1 MAHDPAQRATM
12 VPPLLQ
18 PLLDALSDT
27 SVAFAC
33 YGPDRR
39 YLMISQALAELNN
52 VPAPEH
58 IGRLPSEVLGSELG
72 GQIEAAAG
80 RVLSDGKPY
89 REPEQRL
96 PRGDW
101 ASAVRYLDSTW
112 TPVRG
117 SGGEVL
123 GVLAVVNDVTDR
135 HRIADLLGST
145 QWRIGKL
152 QTVARE
158 LAGALTISE
167 VRAAVAKLGQ
177 VTGSSHVDLR
187 LLDPVGRS
195 PWPSPMRPARNLDA
209 DEATLHRPSRP
220 SAQVRPARNLDA
232 DEATLHR
239 LGGPSAQVGPARH
252 PDPDP
257 NPDPDEATLRPLDRP
272 SAQMVPPQRSLGP
285 RTPAEEDRWEWRT
298 LAWPALLAA
307 AVRDGQPCYL
317 SDRASLRARYP
328 EAVEWPASTSPG
340 PGEQAWAVLPLSTA
354 VGPVGGLY
362 LVYDGP
368 RGFDEDDRAYLQ
380 ALAGQCTMAVAR
392 ARMHEREHRQVVS
405 LQEAILPK
413 RLPQL
418 EGVDAAFRYIP
429 GSLDTEVGGDWY
441 DLFGFP
447 DGRIGLVVGDV
458 IGKGITAAA
467 GMGRVRAALRALAFT
482 DPAPHAVLTGLDRLF
497 DATENAE
504 SLTTVVYAVLDPVTR
519 TLSISDAGHLPLL
532 VRQAD
537 GRTAYLE
544 TEDDEAA
551 TPLGLSE
558 TRYEHEVAL
567 RAGDVVIGFSDG
579 LVETRDASI
588 TDGLERLRVAAE
600 HGPDGDLDVLLD
612 HLVDEMLRDQE
623 QDDDVTLLAVRIGG

>member
-1 MAHDPAQRATM
+1 MQGARGDGGRRQVAHERPGGHAE
-12 VPPLLQ
+12 VPPPILKALLSS
-18 PLLDALSDT
+18 LCEA

-33 YGPDRR
+33 YDLERR
-39 YLMISQALAELNN
+39 YLMISQPLADLN
-52 VPAPEH
+52 
-58 IGRLPSEVLGSELG
+58 GLPPHAHVGLRPGEVLGAELG
-72 GQIEAAAG
+72 GQVEAAVA
-80 RVLSDGKPY
+80 RVLADGKPY

-96 PRGDW
+96 HPGEW
-101 ASAVRYLDSTW
+101 TGVRYLDSNW

-117 SGGEVL
+117 EDGAVL
-123 GVLAVVNDVTDR
+123 AVLAVVNDVTDR

-195 PWPSPMRPARNLDA
+195 PWPTRLGAVRRSDLRGIEPWRSEPRGSRSVGADPAQALG
-209 DEATLHRPSRP
+209 EATAHRPQP
-220 SAQVRPARNLDA
+220 
-232 DEATLHR
+232 
-239 LGGPSAQVGPARH
+239 GPLETESLLA
-252 PDPDP
+252 
-257 NPDPDEATLRPLDRP
+257 
-272 SAQMVPPQRSLGP
+272 SVPPQRSAGP
-285 RTPAEEDRWEWRT
+285 RTSAEEDRWEWRT

-307 AVRDGQPCYL
+307 AVHDGQPCYL
-317 SDRASLRARYP
+317 SDRAALQARYP
-328 EAVEWPASTSPG
+328 EAEQWPAGTAPG
-340 PGEQAWAVLPLSTA
+340 SAEQAWAVLPLSTA

-362 LVYDGP
+362 LVYDTP

-418 EGVDAAFRYIP
+418 DGVDAAFRYIP

-441 DLFGFP
+441 DLFGFQ
-447 DGRIGLVVGDV
+447 DKRIGFVVGDV

-504 SLTTVVYAVLDPVTR
+504 SLTTVVYAVLDPVR
-519 TLSISDAGHLPLL
+519 RALSISDAGHLPLL
-532 VRQAD
+532 VLQAD
-537 GRTAYLE
+537 GTAAYLE
-544 TEDDEAA
+544 SEDDEAA

-558 TRYEHEVAL
+558 ERFEHEVLL
-567 RAGDVVIGFSDG
+567 RPGDVVIGFSDG
-579 LVETRDASI
+579 LVETRDAAI
-588 TDGLERLRVAAE
+588 TVGLERLRVAAE
-600 HGPDGDLDVLLD
+600 RAPGADLDVLLD

-623 QDDDVTLLAVRIGG
+623 QDDDVTLLALRIGG

>member
-1 MAHDPAQRATM
+1 MAHEPARRAA
-12 VPPLLQ
+12 VAPPLLQ
-18 PLLDALSDT
+18 PLLDALADT

-33 YGPDRR
+33 YDRDRR
-39 YLMISQALAELNN
+39 YLTISQALADLNGF
-52 VPAPEH
+52 PPHAH
-58 IGRLPSEVLGSELG
+58 LGLRPSEVLGPELG
-72 GQIEAAAG
+72 GQIEAAAA
-80 RVLSDGKPY
+80 RVLADGKPY

-96 PRGDW
+96 RHGDW
-101 ASAVRYLDSTW
+101 PGVRYLDSSW
-112 TPVRG
+112 TAVRG
-117 SGGEVL
+117 PDGEVL
-123 GVLAVVNDVTDR
+123 AVLAVVHDVTDR

-195 PWPSPMRPARNLDA
+195 PWP
-209 DEATLHRPSRP
+209 T
-220 SAQVRPARNLDA
+220 
-232 DEATLHR
+232 R
-239 LGGPSAQVGPARH
+239 LGRVRGSDFGGARS
-252 PDPDP
+252 
-257 NPDPDEATLRPLDRP
+257 ERPLDMSMALAP
-272 SAQMVPPQRSLGP
+272 VPPQRSMPP
-285 RTPAEEDRWEWRT
+285 RTSAEEDRWEWRT
-298 LAWPALLAA
+298 LAWPALLSA

-317 SDRASLRARYP
+317 PDRAALLARYP
-328 EAVEWPASTSPG
+328 EADEWTPGTGPG
-340 PGEQAWAVLPLSTA
+340 PAEQAWAVLPLSTA

-362 LVYDGP
+362 LVYDTP

-418 EGVDAAFRYIP
+418 PGVDAAFRYIP

-441 DLFGFP
+441 DLFGFQ
-447 DGRIGLVVGDV
+447 DKRIGFVVGDV

-482 DPAPHAVLTGLDRLF
+482 DPAPRAVITGLDRLF

-504 SLTTVVYAVLDPVTR
+504 SLTTVVYAVLDPDR
-519 TLSISDAGHLPLL
+519 RALRISDAGHLPLL

-537 GRTAYLE
+537 GTTSYLE
-544 TEDDEAA
+544 TEEDEAA

-558 TRYEHEVAL
+558 ERFEHEVFL
-567 RAGDVVIGFSDG
+567 RPGDVVIGFSDG
-579 LVETRDASI
+579 LVETRDAAI
-588 TDGLERLRVAAE
+588 TVGLERLRVAAE
-600 HGPDGDLDVLLD
+600 HAPEGDLDSLLD
-612 HLVDEMLRDQE
+612 HLVDEMLTDQE
-623 QDDDVTLLAVRIGG
+623 QDDDVTLLAIRIGG

>member
-1 MAHDPAQRATM
+1 MAHEPARWAA
-12 VPPLLQ
+12 VAPPLLQ
-18 PLLDALSDT
+18 PLLDALSGT

-33 YGPDRR
+33 YDRDRR
-39 YLMISQALAELNN
+39 YLTISQALADLNGL
-52 VPAPEH
+52 PPHAH
-58 IGRLPSEVLGSELG
+58 LGLRPSEVLGAELG
-72 GQIEAAAG
+72 GQVEAAVA
-80 RVLSDGKPY
+80 RVLADGKPY

-96 PRGDW
+96 HRGDW
-101 ASAVRYLDSTW
+101 SAVRYLDSNW

-117 SGGEVL
+117 PDGEVL
-123 GVLAVVNDVTDR
+123 AVLAVVNDVTDR

-195 PWPSPMRPARNLDA
+195 PWPARRGTARSPEFDDA
-209 DEATLHRPSRP
+209 
-220 SAQVRPARNLDA
+220 V
-232 DEATLHR
+232 
-239 LGGPSAQVGPARH
+239 
-252 PDPDP
+252 
-257 NPDPDEATLRPLDRP
+257 LRPLDRP
-272 SAQMVPPQRSLGP
+272 SASRGPVRAADFDEAPPRLPGVSTTPLPLQLPPQRSSGP
-285 RTPAEEDRWEWRT
+285 RTAAEEDRWEWRT

-307 AVRDGQPCYL
+307 GVRDGQPCYL
-317 SDRASLRARYP
+317 PDRAALRARYP
-328 EAVEWPASTSPG
+328 EAGEWPSATAPG
-340 PGEQAWAVLPLSTA
+340 PAEQAWAVLPLSTA

-362 LVYDGP
+362 LVYDAP

-447 DGRIGLVVGDV
+447 DRRIGFVVGDV

-482 DPAPHAVLTGLDRLF
+482 DPAPRAVITGLDRLF

-504 SLTTVVYAVLDPVTR
+504 SLTTVVYAVLDPDR
-519 TLSISDAGHLPLL
+519 RALSISDAGHLPLL

-537 GRTAYLE
+537 GTAAYLE
-544 TEDDEAA
+544 TEEDEAA

-558 TRYEHEVAL
+558 TRFEHEVLL
-567 RAGDVVIGFSDG
+567 RSGDVVIGFSDG
-579 LVETRDASI
+579 LVETRDAAI
-588 TDGLERLRVAAE
+588 TVGLERLRVAAE
-600 HGPDGDLDVLLD
+600 HAPEGDLDTLLD

-623 QDDDVTLLAVRIGG
+623 QDDDVTLLALRIGG

>member
-1 MAHDPAQRATM
+1 MAHQPARRAT
-12 VPPLLQ
+12 VAPPLLR
-18 PLLDALSDT
+18 PLIEALAADT

-33 YGPDRR
+33 YGPDHR
-39 YLMISQALAELNN
+39 YLMVSHALAELNGL
-52 VPAPEH
+52 PAEEH
-58 IGRLPSEVLGSELG
+58 PGRLPTDVLGPELG
-72 GQIEAAAG
+72 GQVEAAVA
-80 RVLSDGKPY
+80 RVLGDGKPY
-89 REPEQRL
+89 REPELRL
-96 PRGDW
+96 RRGEW
-101 ASAVRYLDSTW
+101 PGAVRYLDSTW
-112 TPVRG
+112 TPVRAAD
-117 SGGEVL
+117 GEVL
-123 GVLAVVNDVTDR
+123 AVLTVVGDVTDR

-177 VTGSSHVDLR
+177 VTGSTHVDLR

-195 PWPSPMRPARNLDA
+195 PWPSP
-209 DEATLHRPSRP
+209 
-220 SAQVRPARNLDA
+220 V
-232 DEATLHR
+232 
-239 LGGPSAQVGPARH
+239 
-252 PDPDP
+252 
-257 NPDPDEATLRPLDRP
+257 
-272 SAQMVPPQRSLGP
+272 VPPQRGP
-285 RTPAEEDRWEWRT
+285 RGRRNPAEEDRWEWRT
-298 LAWPALLAA
+298 LSWPALLAA

-317 SDRASLRARYP
+317 RDREALLERYP
-328 EAVEWPASTSPG
+328 EAADWTSATAPA
-340 PGEQAWAVLPLSTA
+340 PGERAWAVLPLSTA

-362 LVYDGP
+362 LVYDAP
-368 RGFDEDDRAYLQ
+368 RGFDDDDRAYLQ

-418 EGVDAAFRYIP
+418 DGVDAAFRYIP

-482 DPAPHAVLTGLDRLF
+482 DPAPAAVLTGLDRLF

-504 SLTTVVYAVLDPVTR
+504 SLTTVVYAVLDPAR
-519 TLSISDAGHLPLL
+519 RALRISDAGHLPLL
-532 VRQAD
+532 VRRAD
-537 GRTAYLE
+537 GTAEYLE
-544 TEDDEAA
+544 TEEDEAA

-558 TRYEHEVAL
+558 ERCEHEVLL
-567 RAGDVVIGFSDG
+567 RNGDVVIGFSDG
-579 LVETRDASI
+579 LVETRDAAI
-588 TDGLERLRVAAE
+588 TVGLERLRSAVRDAPPA
-600 HGPDGDLDVLLD
+600 GDLDTLLD
-612 HLVDEMLRDQE
+612 HLVDAMLRDQE

>member
-1 MAHDPAQRATM
+1 VAHEPARRAA
-12 VPPLLQ
+12 VAPPLLQ
-18 PLLDALSDT
+18 PLLDALSGT
-27 SVAFAC
+27 AVAFAC
-33 YGPDRR
+33 YDRERR
-39 YLMISQALAELNN
+39 YLTISQALADLNGL
-52 VPAPEH
+52 PPHAH
-58 IGRLPSEVLGSELG
+58 LGLRPSEVLGAELG
-72 GQIEAAAG
+72 GQIEAAAA
-80 RVLSDGKPY
+80 RVLADGKPY

-96 PRGDW
+96 HRGDW
-101 ASAVRYLDSTW
+101 SAVRYLDSSW

-117 SGGEVL
+117 PDGEVL
-123 GVLAVVNDVTDR
+123 AVLAVVNDVTDR

-195 PWPSPMRPARNLDA
+195 PWPARRGPARGSPEFDDAVPRPLD
-209 DEATLHRPSRP
+209 RP
-220 SAQVRPARNLDA
+220 SASRGSVRGL
-232 DEATLHR
+232 
-239 LGGPSAQVGPARH
+239 
-252 PDPDP
+252 
-257 NPDPDEATLRPLDRP
+257 DPDEAVLRPLDRP
-272 SAQMVPPQRSLGP
+272 SPPRGSDPAEAAPRLPGTPSTPPTPLHLQLPPQRSSGP
-285 RTPAEEDRWEWRT
+285 RTAAEEDRWEWRT

-307 AVRDGQPCYL
+307 GVRDGQPCYL
-317 SDRASLRARYP
+317 PDRAALRARYP
-328 EAVEWPASTSPG
+328 EAGEWPAATAPG
-340 PGEQAWAVLPLSTA
+340 PAEQAWAVLPLSTA

-362 LVYDGP
+362 LVYDAP

-447 DGRIGLVVGDV
+447 DRRIGFVVGDV

-504 SLTTVVYAVLDPVTR
+504 SLTTVVYAVLDPDR
-519 TLSISDAGHLPLL
+519 RALSISDAGHLPLL

-537 GRTAYLE
+537 GTAAYLE
-544 TEDDEAA
+544 TEEDEAA

-558 TRYEHEVAL
+558 TRFEHEVLL
-567 RAGDVVIGFSDG
+567 RGGDVVIGFSDG
-579 LVETRDASI
+579 LVETRDAAI
-588 TDGLERLRVAAE
+588 TVGLERLRVAAE
-600 HGPDGDLDVLLD
+600 HAPEGDLDSLLD

-623 QDDDVTLLAVRIGG
+623 QDDDVTLLALRIGG

>member
-1 MAHDPAQRATM
+1 MAHEPVRRAA
-12 VPPLLQ
+12 VAPPLLQ
-18 PLLDALSDT
+18 PLLEALTDT

-33 YGPDRR
+33 YDLDRR
-39 YLMISQALAELNN
+39 YLTISQALADLNGF
-52 VPAPEH
+52 PPHAH
-58 IGRLPSEVLGSELG
+58 IGLRPSEVLGSELG
-72 GQIEAAAG
+72 GQIEAAAA
-80 RVLSDGKPY
+80 RVLADGKAY
-89 REPEQRL
+89 REPEQRVQH
-96 PRGDW
+96 GDW
-101 ASAVRYLDSTW
+101 NGVRYLDSSW
-112 TPVRG
+112 TAVRG
-117 SGGEVL
+117 PDGEML
-123 GVLAVVNDVTDR
+123 AVLAVVTDVTDR

-195 PWPSPMRPARNLDA
+195 PWPTRLGRVWGSDFGGARALRPPD
-209 DEATLHRPSRP
+209 SP
-220 SAQVRPARNLDA
+220 SA
-232 DEATLHR
+232 H
-239 LGGPSAQVGPARH
+239 
-252 PDPDP
+252 
-257 NPDPDEATLRPLDRP
+257 
-272 SAQMVPPQRSLGP
+272 VPVQRSQRP
-285 RTPAEEDRWEWRT
+285 RVSAEEDRWEWRT

-317 SDRASLRARYP
+317 PDRAALRARYP
-328 EAVEWPASTSPG
+328 EAAQWPAGTAPG
-340 PGEQAWAVLPLSTA
+340 EAEQAWAVLPLSTA

-362 LVYDGP
+362 LVYDAP

-418 EGVDAAFRYIP
+418 PGVDAAFRYIP

-441 DLFGFP
+441 DLFGFQ
-447 DGRIGLVVGDV
+447 DGRIGFVVGDV

-482 DPAPHAVLTGLDRLF
+482 DPAPQAVITGLDRLF

-504 SLTTVVYAVLDPVTR
+504 SLTTVVYAVLDPDR
-519 TLSISDAGHLPLL
+519 RALRISDAGHLPLL

-537 GRTAYLE
+537 GTSTYLDAE
-544 TEDDEAA
+544 EDEAA

-558 TRYEHEVAL
+558 TRFEHEVLL
-567 RAGDVVIGFSDG
+567 RPGDVVIGFSDG
-579 LVETRDASI
+579 LVETRDAAI
-588 TDGLERLRVAAE
+588 TVGLERLRVAAE
-600 HGPDGDLDVLLD
+600 RAPQGELDALLD

-623 QDDDVTLLAVRIGG
+623 QDDDVTLLAIRIGG

>member
-1 MAHDPAQRATM
+1 VVFDPARRAA
-12 VPPLLQ
+12 VAPSLLQ
-18 PLLDALSDT
+18 PLLDALSA
-27 SVAFAC
+27 SALAFAC
-33 YGPDRR
+33 YGADRR
-39 YLMISQALAELNN
+39 YLTVSQALADLNGL
-52 VPAPEH
+52 PPEEH
-58 IGRLPSEVLGSELG
+58 IGRLPSDVLGPELG
-72 GQIEAAAG
+72 NQVEAAAA
-80 RVLSDGKPY
+80 RVLADGKPY

-96 PRGDW
+96 SRGDW
-101 ASAVRYLDSTW
+101 SGVRYLDSSW
-112 TPVRG
+112 TPVAG
-117 SGGEVL
+117 PDGEVL
-123 GVLAVVNDVTDR
+123 AVLAVVNDVTDR

-195 PWPSPMRPARNLDA
+195 PWPSPL
-209 DEATLHRPSRP
+209 
-220 SAQVRPARNLDA
+220 
-232 DEATLHR
+232 
-239 LGGPSAQVGPARH
+239 
-252 PDPDP
+252 
-257 NPDPDEATLRPLDRP
+257 
-272 SAQMVPPQRSLGP
+272 VPPQRASGP
-285 RTPAEEDRWEWRT
+285 RTAVEEDRWEWRT

-317 SDRASLRARYP
+317 TDRAALRARFP
-328 EAVEWPASTSPG
+328 EAGEWAAAGAPG
-340 PGEQAWAVLPLSTA
+340 PAEQAWAVLPLSTA

-362 LVYDGP
+362 LAYDAP

-418 EGVDAAFRYIP
+418 AGVDAAFRYIP

-441 DLFGFP
+441 DLFEFT
-447 DGRIGLVVGDV
+447 DGRIGMVVGDV

-482 DPAPHAVLTGLDRLF
+482 DPAPHVVLTGLDRLF

-504 SLTTVVYAVLDPVTR
+504 SLTTVVYAVLDR
-519 TLSISDAGHLPLL
+519 RRRALSMSDAGHLPLL

-537 GRTAYLE
+537 GSANYLE
-544 TEDDEAA
+544 TEEDEAA

-558 TRYEHEVAL
+558 ERREHEVLL
-567 RAGDVVIGFSDG
+567 RPGDVVIGFSDG
-579 LVETRDASI
+579 LVETRDAAI
-588 TDGLERLRVAAE
+588 TEGLERLRQAAE
-600 HGPDGDLDVLLD
+600 CAPEGDLDTLLD

>member
-1 MAHDPAQRATM
+1 VAHDPARWAA
-12 VPPLLQ
+12 VAPPLLQ
-18 PLLDALSDT
+18 PLLDALSD
-27 SVAFAC
+27 SSLAFAC
-33 YGPDRR
+33 YGADRR
-39 YLMISQALAELNN
+39 YLTISQTLADLNGL
-52 VPAPEH
+52 PPEAH
-58 IGRLPSEVLGSELG
+58 LGLLPTDVLGPELG
-72 GQIEAAAG
+72 GAIEAAAA
-80 RVLSDGKPY
+80 RVLADGKPY

-96 PRGDW
+96 SRGEW
-101 ASAVRYLDSTW
+101 SAVRYLDSSW

-117 SGGEVL
+117 AAGEVL
-123 GVLAVVNDVTDR
+123 AVLAVVNDVTDR

-177 VTGSSHVDLR
+177 VTGACRVDLR

-195 PWPSPMRPARNLDA
+195 PWPSPMRPARSP
-209 DEATLHRPSRP
+209 E
-220 SAQVRPARNLDA
+220 
-232 DEATLHR
+232 
-239 LGGPSAQVGPARH
+239 
-252 PDPDP
+252 
-257 NPDPDEATLRPLDRP
+257 PDEATPHRPGRP
-272 SAQMVPPQRSLGP
+272 SAPAVPAQRASVP
-285 RTPAEEDRWEWRT
+285 RAVEEDRWEWRT

-307 AVRDGQPCYL
+307 AVRDGRPCYL
-317 SDRASLRARYP
+317 PDRAALRGRFP
-328 EAVEWPASTSPG
+328 EAGEWAASGAPG
-340 PGEQAWAVLPLSTA
+340 ATEQAWAVLPLSTA
-354 VGPVGGLY
+354 AGPVGGLY
-362 LVYDGP
+362 LAYEAP
-368 RGFDEDDRAYLQ
+368 RGFDDDDRAYLQ

-418 EGVDAAFRYIP
+418 DGIDAAFRYIP

-441 DLFGFP
+441 DLFAFN
-447 DGRIGLVVGDV
+447 DGRIGMVVGDV

-482 DPAPHAVLTGLDRLF
+482 DPAPSAVLTGLDRLF

-504 SLTTVVYAVLDPVTR
+504 SLTTVVYAVLDPGSGALR
-519 TLSISDAGHLPLL
+519 MSDAGHLPLL

-537 GRTAYLE
+537 GRARYLDADE
-544 TEDDEAA
+544 DEAA

-558 TRYEHEVAL
+558 ERCEHEVL
-567 RAGDVVIGFSDG
+567 LSPGDVVIGFSDG
-579 LVETRDASI
+579 LVETRDAAI
-588 TDGLERLRVAAE
+588 TVGLERLRAAVE
-600 HGPDGDLDVLLD
+600 RVPLADLDTLLD

>member
-1 MAHDPAQRATM
+1 VAHEPARRAA
-12 VPPLLQ
+12 VAPPLLQ
-18 PLLDALSDT
+18 PLLDALSGT

-33 YGPDRR
+33 YDRDRR
-39 YLMISQALAELNN
+39 YLTISQALADLNGL
-52 VPAPEH
+52 PPHAH
-58 IGRLPSEVLGSELG
+58 LGLRPSEVLGAELG
-72 GQIEAAAG
+72 GQIEAAAA
-80 RVLSDGKPY
+80 RVLADGKPY

-96 PRGDW
+96 HRGDW
-101 ASAVRYLDSTW
+101 SAVRYLDSSW

-117 SGGEVL
+117 PDGEVL
-123 GVLAVVNDVTDR
+123 AVLAVINDVTDR

-195 PWPSPMRPARNLDA
+195 PWPARRGPARGSEFEDA
-209 DEATLHRPSRP
+209 GLRPS
-220 SAQVRPARNLDA
+220 D
-232 DEATLHR
+232 
-239 LGGPSAQVGPARH
+239 GPSASRGSVKRS
-252 PDPDP
+252 DL
-257 NPDPDEATLRPLDRP
+257 DEAASHLPDSNPSP
-272 SAQMVPPQRSLGP
+272 SASVPPQLSLHLPPQRSSGP
-285 RTPAEEDRWEWRT
+285 RTAAEEDRWEWRT

-307 AVRDGQPCYL
+307 GVRDGQPCYL
-317 SDRASLRARYP
+317 PDRAALRTRYP
-328 EAVEWPASTSPG
+328 EAGEWPAATAPG
-340 PGEQAWAVLPLSTA
+340 PAEQAWAVLPLSTA

-362 LVYDGP
+362 LVYDAP

-447 DGRIGLVVGDV
+447 DRRIGFVVGDV

-482 DPAPHAVLTGLDRLF
+482 DPSPRAVITGLDRLF

-504 SLTTVVYAVLDPVTR
+504 SLTTVVYAVLDPDR
-519 TLSISDAGHLPLL
+519 RALSISDAGHLPLL

-537 GRTAYLE
+537 GTAAYLE
-544 TEDDEAA
+544 TEEDEAA

-558 TRYEHEVAL
+558 TRFEHEVLL
-567 RAGDVVIGFSDG
+567 RSGDVVIGFSDG
-579 LVETRDASI
+579 LVETRDAAI
-588 TDGLERLRVAAE
+588 TVGLERLRVAAE
-600 HGPDGDLDVLLD
+600 HAPEGDLDMLLD

-623 QDDDVTLLAVRIGG
+623 QDDDVTLLALRIGG

>member
-1 MAHDPAQRATM
+1 
-12 VPPLLQ
+12 
-18 PLLDALSDT
+18 
-27 SVAFAC
+27 
-33 YGPDRR
+33 
-39 YLMISQALAELNN
+39 
-52 VPAPEH
+52 
-58 IGRLPSEVLGSELG
+58 
-72 GQIEAAAG
+72 
-80 RVLSDGKPY
+80 
-89 REPEQRL
+89 
-96 PRGDW
+96 
-101 ASAVRYLDSTW
+101 VRYLDSCW
-112 TPVRG
+112 TPVTG
-117 SGGEVL
+117 PDGEAL
-123 GVLAVVNDVTDR
+123 AVLAVVNDVTDR

-195 PWPSPMRPARNLDA
+195 PWPSP
-209 DEATLHRPSRP
+209 
-220 SAQVRPARNLDA
+220 VRPARDLDSG
-232 DEATLHR
+232 EASPHHPGR
-239 LGGPSAQVGPARH
+239 PSAPVRPARRLE
-252 PDPDP
+252 
-257 NPDPDEATLRPLDRP
+257 PDEAAPPRPGRP
-272 SAQMVPPQRSLGP
+272 SAPVVPPQRSSP
-285 RTPAEEDRWEWRT
+285 RTAVEEDRWEWRT

-317 SDRASLRARYP
+317 TDRAALRARYP
-328 EAVEWPASTSPG
+328 EAGEWVAATAPG
-340 PGEQAWAVLPLSTA
+340 PAEQAWAVLPLSTA

-362 LVYDGP
+362 LAYDAP

-418 EGVDAAFRYIP
+418 DGVDAAFRYIP

-441 DLFGFP
+441 DLFEFT
-447 DGRIGLVVGDV
+447 DGRIGMVVGDV

-482 DPAPHAVLTGLDRLF
+482 DPAPHVVLTGLDRLF

-504 SLTTVVYAVLDPVTR
+504 SLTTVVYAVLDR
-519 TLSISDAGHLPLL
+519 RRRALSISDAGHLPLL

-537 GRTAYLE
+537 GGASYLE
-544 TEDDEAA
+544 TEEDEAA

-558 TRYEHEVAL
+558 ERFDHEVLL
-567 RAGDVVIGFSDG
+567 RPGDVVIGFSDG
-579 LVETRDASI
+579 LVETRDAAI
-588 TDGLERLRVAAE
+588 TDGLERLRLAAE
-600 HGPDGDLDVLLD
+600 SAPRDDLETLLD

>member
-1 MAHDPAQRATM
+1 MNGGGRRQVAHDPARRAA
-12 VPPLLQ
+12 VAPPLLQ
-18 PLLDALSDT
+18 PLLEALSD
-27 SVAFAC
+27 SSLAFAC
-33 YGPDRR
+33 YGTDCR
-39 YLMISQALAELNN
+39 YLTISQMLADLNGL
-52 VPAPEH
+52 PPEAH
-58 IGRLPSEVLGSELG
+58 LGRLPGEVLGPELG

-80 RVLSDGKPY
+80 RVLADGKPF

-96 PRGDW
+96 SRGDW
-101 ASAVRYLDSTW
+101 SGVRYLDSCW

-117 SGGEVL
+117 EDGTVL
-123 GVLAVVNDVTDR
+123 AALAVVNDVTDR

-195 PWPSPMRPARNLDA
+195 PWPSPLRPARELDS
-209 DEATLHRPSRP
+209 DEASLRRLGRP
-220 SAQVRPARNLDA
+220 SAPV
-232 DEATLHR
+232 
-239 LGGPSAQVGPARH
+239 
-252 PDPDP
+252 
-257 NPDPDEATLRPLDRP
+257 
-272 SAQMVPPQRSLGP
+272 VPPQRSSGP
-285 RTPAEEDRWEWRT
+285 RNAVEEDRWEWRT

-317 SDRASLRARYP
+317 PDREAMRERFP
-328 EAVEWPASTSPG
+328 EAAEWAETGAPG
-340 PGEQAWAVLPLSTA
+340 PAEQAWAVLPLSTA

-362 LVYDGP
+362 LAYVVT
-368 RGFDEDDRAYLQ
+368 RGFDVDDRAYLQ

-418 EGVDAAFRYIP
+418 DGVDAAFRYIP

-441 DLFGFP
+441 DLFEFT
-447 DGRIGLVVGDV
+447 DGRIGMVVGDV

-482 DPAPHAVLTGLDRLF
+482 DPAPHVVLTGLDRLF

-504 SLTTVVYAVLDPVTR
+504 SLTTVVYAVLDR
-519 TLSISDAGHLPLL
+519 HRGALSISDAGHLPLL

-537 GRTAYLE
+537 GSADFLE
-544 TEDDEAA
+544 TEEDEAA

-558 TRYEHEVAL
+558 ERFEHEVLL
-567 RAGDVVIGFSDG
+567 RPGDVVIGFSDG
-579 LVETRDASI
+579 LVETRDAAI
-588 TDGLERLRVAAE
+588 TVGLERLRQAAE
-600 HGPDGDLDVLLD
+600 SAPEGDLDALLD

>member
-1 MAHDPAQRATM
+1 VAHDPAQRAA
-12 VPPLLQ
+12 VASPLLR
-18 PLLDALSDT
+18 PLLDALAADA

-33 YGPDRR
+33 YAPDRR
-39 YLMISQALAELNN
+39 YVMVSQALAALNG
-52 VPAPEH
+52 VPVDEH
-58 IGRLPSEVLGSELG
+58 PGRLPGELLGPELG
-72 GQIEAAAG
+72 HQVEAAVA
-80 RVLSDGKPY
+80 RVLADGKPC

-96 PRGDW
+96 RGEW
-101 ASAVRYLDSTW
+101 PGAVRYLDSTW

-117 SGGEVL
+117 AQGEIIA
-123 GVLAVVNDVTDR
+123 VLAVVHDVTDR
-135 HRIADLLGST
+135 HRIAELLGST

-177 VTGSSHVDLR
+177 VTGSTHVDLR

-195 PWPSPMRPARNLDA
+195 PWP
-209 DEATLHRPSRP
+209 T
-220 SAQVRPARNLDA
+220 
-232 DEATLHR
+232 
-239 LGGPSAQVGPARH
+239 
-252 PDPDP
+252 
-257 NPDPDEATLRPLDRP
+257 PL
-272 SAQMVPPQRSLGP
+272 VPTQRAAVP

-298 LAWPALLAA
+298 LSWPALLAA
-307 AVRDGQPCYL
+307 AVREGQPCYL
-317 SDRASLRARYP
+317 PDRAALGARYP
-328 EAVEWPASTSPG
+328 EAADWPAATSPA

-362 LVYDGP
+362 LVYDAP

-418 EGVDAAFRYIP
+418 DGVDAAFRYIP

-447 DGRIGLVVGDV
+447 GGRIGLVVGDV

-482 DPAPHAVLTGLDRLF
+482 DPSPRAVITGLDRLF

-504 SLTTVVYAVLDPVTR
+504 SLTTVVYAVLDPERR
-519 TLSISDAGHLPLL
+519 TLCISDAGHLPLL
-532 VRQAD
+532 VLQAD
-537 GRTAYLE
+537 GRAGYLE
-544 TEDDEAA
+544 TEEQEAA

-558 TRYEHEVAL
+558 ERGEYEVSLE
-567 RAGDVVIGFSDG
+567 AGDVVIGFSDG
-579 LVETRDASI
+579 LVETRDAAI
-588 TDGLERLRVAAE
+588 TVGLERLRRAAE
-600 HGPDGDLDVLLD
+600 NAPAGDLDALLD

-623 QDDDVTLLAVRIGG
+623 QDDDVTLLAVRVGG

>member
-1 MAHDPAQRATM
+1 MAHDPARRAA
-12 VPPLLQ
+12 VAPPLLQ
-18 PLLDALSDT
+18 PLLDALSD
-27 SVAFAC
+27 SSLAFAC

-39 YLMISQALAELNN
+39 YLTISQTLADLNGL
-52 VPAPEH
+52 PPEAH
-58 IGRLPSEVLGSELG
+58 LGLLPTDVLGPELG
-72 GQIEAAAG
+72 GAIEAAAA
-80 RVLSDGKPY
+80 RVLADGKPY

-96 PRGDW
+96 SRGEW
-101 ASAVRYLDSTW
+101 SGVRYLDSSW

-117 SGGEVL
+117 EGGEVL
-123 GVLAVVNDVTDR
+123 AVLAVVNDVTDR

-177 VTGSSHVDLR
+177 VTGASRVDLR

-195 PWPSPMRPARNLDA
+195 PWPSP
-209 DEATLHRPSRP
+209 T
-220 SAQVRPARNLDA
+220 
-232 DEATLHR
+232 
-239 LGGPSAQVGPARH
+239 
-252 PDPDP
+252 
-257 NPDPDEATLRPLDRP
+257 
-272 SAQMVPPQRSLGP
+272 VPPQRAAVP
-285 RTPAEEDRWEWRT
+285 RTAVEEDRWEWRT
-298 LAWPALLAA
+298 LSWPALLAA
-307 AVRDGQPCYL
+307 AVRDGRPCYL
-317 SDRASLRARYP
+317 PDRATLRGRFP
-328 EAVEWPASTSPG
+328 EAGEWAASGAPG
-340 PGEQAWAVLPLSTA
+340 AAEQAWAVLPLATA

-362 LVYDGP
+362 LAYDAP
-368 RGFDEDDRAYLQ
+368 RGFDDDDRAYLQ

-418 EGVDAAFRYIP
+418 VGIDAAFRYIP

-441 DLFGFP
+441 DLFAFN
-447 DGRIGLVVGDV
+447 DGRIGMVVGDV

-482 DPAPHAVLTGLDRLF
+482 DPAPSAVLTGLDRLF

-504 SLTTVVYAVLDPVTR
+504 SLTTVVYAVLDPGSGALR
-519 TLSISDAGHLPLL
+519 MADAGHLPLL

-537 GRTAYLE
+537 GRARYLDADE
-544 TEDDEAA
+544 DEAA

-558 TRYEHEVAL
+558 ERFEHEVL
-567 RAGDVVIGFSDG
+567 LSPGDVVIGFSDG
-579 LVETRDASI
+579 LVETRDAAI
-588 TDGLERLRVAAE
+588 TVGLERLRIAAE
-600 HGPDGDLDVLLD
+600 RAPLADLDTLLD
-612 HLVDEMLRDQE
+612 HLVDEMLTDQE

>member
-1 MAHDPAQRATM
+1 MAHDPARETAVT
-12 VPPLLQ
+12 PPLLR
-18 PLLDALSDT
+18 PLLDALSTDA

-33 YGPDRR
+33 FGPDRR
-39 YLMISQALAELNN
+39 YVLVSQALAELNG
-52 VPAPEH
+52 VPAEDHP
-58 IGRLPSEVLGSELG
+58 GRLPGELLGPELG
-72 GQIEAAAG
+72 GLVEAAAA
-80 RVLSDGKPY
+80 RVLADGKPY

-96 PRGDW
+96 RRGEW
-101 ASAVRYLDSTW
+101 PGALRYLDSTW
-112 TPVRG
+112 TAVRG
-117 SGGEVL
+117 EQGEIL
-123 GVLAVVNDVTDR
+123 AVLAVVNDVTDR

-158 LAGALTISE
+158 LAGALTIGE

-177 VTGSSHVDLR
+177 VTGSTHVDLR

-195 PWPSPMRPARNLDA
+195 PWPSPL
-209 DEATLHRPSRP
+209 
-220 SAQVRPARNLDA
+220 
-232 DEATLHR
+232 
-239 LGGPSAQVGPARH
+239 
-252 PDPDP
+252 
-257 NPDPDEATLRPLDRP
+257 
-272 SAQMVPPQRSLGP
+272 VPPQRAVAP
-285 RTPAEEDRWEWRT
+285 RTAAEEDRWEWRT
-298 LAWPALLAA
+298 LSWPALLAA

-317 SDRASLRARYP
+317 PDRAALGTRYP
-328 EAVEWPASTSPG
+328 EVVDWPAATAPS
-340 PGEQAWAVLPLSTA
+340 PGEQAWAVLPLATA

-362 LVYDGP
+362 LVYDAP

-447 DGRIGLVVGDV
+447 DKRIGLVVGDV

-482 DPAPHAVLTGLDRLF
+482 DPSPRAVLTGLDRLF

-504 SLTTVVYAVLDPVTR
+504 SLTTVVYAVLDPPR
-519 TLSISDAGHLPLL
+519 RALCISDAGHLPLL
-532 VRQAD
+532 VLRVGGGA
-537 GRTAYLE
+537 GYLE
-544 TEDDEAA
+544 TEEQEAA

-558 TRYEHEVAL
+558 ERCEYEVLLES
-567 RAGDVVIGFSDG
+567 GDVVIGFSDG
-579 LVETRDASI
+579 LVETRDAAI
-588 TDGLERLRVAAE
+588 TVGLERLRTAAE
-600 HGPDGDLDVLLD
+600 CAPSGDLDSLLD

>member
-1 MAHDPAQRATM
+1 VVFDPARQAA
-12 VPPLLQ
+12 VAPSLLR
-18 PLLDALSDT
+18 PLLDALSA
-27 SVAFAC
+27 SSLAFAC
-33 YGPDRR
+33 YGPDLR
-39 YLMISQALAELNN
+39 YLTVSRLLADLNGL
-52 VPAPEH
+52 PPEAH
-58 IGRLPSEVLGSELG
+58 VGMLPSEVLGPELG
-72 GQIEAAAG
+72 GQIEAAAA
-80 RVLSDGKPY
+80 RVLADGKPY

-96 PRGDW
+96 SRGDW
-101 ASAVRYLDSTW
+101 SGVRYLDSSW
-112 TPVRG
+112 TPVTG
-117 SGGEVL
+117 PDGGVL
-123 GVLAVVNDVTDR
+123 AVLAVVNDVTDR

-195 PWPSPMRPARNLDA
+195 PWPSP
-209 DEATLHRPSRP
+209 
-220 SAQVRPARNLDA
+220 VRPARNLDA
-232 DEATLHR
+232 PTLEPRSLGARSLDSSSPDASSPDARSLDPRSLEAPSLDPRSLEAESDEAT
-239 LGGPSAQVGPARH
+239 PS
-252 PDPDP
+252 
-257 NPDPDEATLRPLDRP
+257 RPGRR
-272 SAQMVPPQRSLGP
+272 SAPVVPPQRSGEP
-285 RTPAEEDRWEWRT
+285 RTSAEEDRWEWRT

-317 SDRASLRARYP
+317 DDHAALRARFP
-328 EAVEWPASTSPG
+328 EFGQWPQANAPG

-362 LVYDGP
+362 LAYDAP

-418 EGVDAAFRYIP
+418 DGVDAAFRYIP

-441 DLFGFP
+441 DLFEFT
-447 DGRIGLVVGDV
+447 DGRIGMVVGDV

-482 DPAPHAVLTGLDRLF
+482 DPAPHVVLTGLDRLF

-504 SLTTVVYAVLDPVTR
+504 SLTTVVYAVLDPR
-519 TLSISDAGHLPLL
+519 SRSLSLSDAGHLPLL

-537 GRTAYLE
+537 GSAAYLE
-544 TEDDEAA
+544 TEADEAA

-558 TRYEHEVAL
+558 PRCEHEVLL
-567 RAGDVVIGFSDG
+567 RPGDVVIGFSDG

-588 TDGLERLRVAAE
+588 TDGLERLRLAAE
-600 HGPDGDLDVLLD
+600 RAPGGDLDALLD

>member
-1 MAHDPAQRATM
+1 VAHEPARRAA
-12 VPPLLQ
+12 VEPPLLQ
-18 PLLDALSDT
+18 ALLDALADT

-33 YGPDRR
+33 YDTDRR
-39 YLMISQALAELNN
+39 YLTISQALADLNGF
-52 VPAPEH
+52 PPHAHLGLRPT
-58 IGRLPSEVLGSELG
+58 EVLGPELG
-72 GQIEAAAG
+72 GQIEAAAA
-80 RVLSDGKPY
+80 RVLAEGKPY

-96 PRGDW
+96 RHGEW
-101 ASAVRYLDSTW
+101 TGARYLDSSW
-112 TPVRG
+112 TAVRG
-117 SGGEVL
+117 PDGEVL
-123 GVLAVVNDVTDR
+123 AALAVVNDVTDR

-195 PWPSPMRPARNLDA
+195 PWPTRLGRVRGSDFSGAR
-209 DEATLHRPSRP
+209 S
-220 SAQVRPARNLDA
+220 VRPLETPTASVL
-232 DEATLHR
+232 
-239 LGGPSAQVGPARH
+239 PQ
-252 PDPDP
+252 
-257 NPDPDEATLRPLDRP
+257 RPLDL
-272 SAQMVPPQRSLGP
+272 SALPVPPRRAPDLTALPVPPQRSLPP
-285 RTPAEEDRWEWRT
+285 RTAAEEDRWEWRT

-317 SDRASLRARYP
+317 PDRAALLARYP
-328 EAVEWPASTSPG
+328 EAGEWSPGTGPG

-362 LVYDGP
+362 LVYDAP

-418 EGVDAAFRYIP
+418 PGVDAAFRYIP

-441 DLFGFP
+441 DLFGFQ
-447 DGRIGLVVGDV
+447 DRRIGFVVGDV

-482 DPAPHAVLTGLDRLF
+482 DPAPRAVITGLDRLF

-504 SLTTVVYAVLDPVTR
+504 SLTTVVYAVLDPDR
-519 TLSISDAGHLPLL
+519 RALRISDAGHLPLL

-537 GRTAYLE
+537 GTTAYLE
-544 TEDDEAA
+544 AEDDEAA

-558 TRYEHEVAL
+558 ERFEHEVLL
-567 RAGDVVIGFSDG
+567 RPGDVVIGFSDG
-579 LVETRDASI
+579 LVETRDAAI
-588 TDGLERLRVAAE
+588 TVGLERLRVAAE
-600 HGPDGDLDVLLD
+600 HGPAGDLDSLLD
-612 HLVDEMLRDQE
+612 YLVDEMLRDQE
-623 QDDDVTLLAVRIGG
+623 QDDDVTLLAIRIGG

>member
-1 MAHDPAQRATM
+1 MAYEQPRRAA
-12 VPPLLQ
+12 VAPPLLQ
-18 PLLDALSDT
+18 PLLDALSGT

-33 YGPDRR
+33 YDTDRR
-39 YLMISQALAELNN
+39 YLTVSQPLADLNGLP
-52 VPAPEH
+52 PAAH
-58 IGRLPSEVLGSELG
+58 LGRRPSEVLGPDLG
-72 GQIEAAAG
+72 GQIEAAAA
-80 RVLSDGKPY
+80 RVLADGTPY

-96 PRGDW
+96 HHGDW
-101 ASAVRYLDSTW
+101 TGVRFLDSSW

-117 SGGEVL
+117 ADGEVL
-123 GVLAVVNDVTDR
+123 AVLAVVNDVTDR

-195 PWPSPMRPARNLDA
+195 PWPSPL
-209 DEATLHRPSRP
+209 
-220 SAQVRPARNLDA
+220 
-232 DEATLHR
+232 
-239 LGGPSAQVGPARH
+239 
-252 PDPDP
+252 
-257 NPDPDEATLRPLDRP
+257 
-272 SAQMVPPQRSLGP
+272 VPPQRSAGP
-285 RTPAEEDRWEWRT
+285 RTAVEEDRWEWRT

-317 SDRASLRARYP
+317 PDRAALRARYP
-328 EAVEWPASTSPG
+328 EAGEWSSATAPG
-340 PGEQAWAVLPLSTA
+340 AAEQAWAVLPLSTA

-362 LVYDGP
+362 LVYDVP

-418 EGVDAAFRYIP
+418 AGVDAAFRYIP

-441 DLFGFP
+441 DLFGFQ

-482 DPAPHAVLTGLDRLF
+482 DPAPSAVLTGLDRLF

-504 SLTTVVYAVLDPVTR
+504 SLTTVVYAVLDR
-519 TLSISDAGHLPLL
+519 ERRALSISDAGHLPLL

-537 GRTAYLE
+537 GTAVYLE
-544 TEDDEAA
+544 TEEDEAA

-558 TRYEHEVAL
+558 PRCEYEVLL
-567 RAGDVVIGFSDG
+567 RPGDVVIGFSDG
-579 LVETRDASI
+579 LVETRDAAI
-588 TDGLERLRVAAE
+588 TEGLERLRVAAE
-600 HGPDGDLDVLLD
+600 HAPEGDLDALLD

>member
-1 MAHDPAQRATM
+1 MDSGGRRQVADDAARRAA
-12 VPPLLQ
+12 VAPPLLQ
-18 PLLDALSDT
+18 PLLEALSD
-27 SVAFAC
+27 SSLAFAC
-33 YGPDRR
+33 YGTDRR
-39 YLMISQALAELNN
+39 YLTISQMLADLNGL
-52 VPAPEH
+52 PPEAH
-58 IGRLPSEVLGSELG
+58 LGMLPSEVLGPELG
-72 GQIEAAAG
+72 GQIEAAAA
-80 RVLSDGKPY
+80 RVLAEGKPY

-96 PRGDW
+96 TRGDW
-101 ASAVRYLDSTW
+101 SGVRYLDSSW

-117 SGGEVL
+117 AEGEVL
-123 GVLAVVNDVTDR
+123 AVLAVVNDVTDR

-195 PWPSPMRPARNLDA
+195 PWPSP
-209 DEATLHRPSRP
+209 
-220 SAQVRPARNLDA
+220 VRPARDLDSDEA
-232 DEATLHR
+232 SLHRLSSPSAPLRPAQPPDSDEATPHR
-239 LGGPSAQVGPARH
+239 P
-252 PDPDP
+252 
-257 NPDPDEATLRPLDRP
+257 DRP
-272 SAQMVPPQRSLGP
+272 SAPVVPPQRSSG
-285 RTPAEEDRWEWRT
+285 RRHAVEEDRWEWRT
-298 LAWPALLAA
+298 LSWPALLAA

-317 SDRASLRARYP
+317 PDRAALRTRYP
-328 EAVEWPASTSPG
+328 EAAEWAAAGAPG
-340 PGEQAWAVLPLSTA
+340 PAEQAWAVLPLSTA

-362 LVYDGP
+362 LAYDAP
-368 RGFDEDDRAYLQ
+368 RGFDDDDRAYLQ

-418 EGVDAAFRYIP
+418 AGVDAAFRYIP

-441 DLFGFP
+441 DLFEFT
-447 DGRIGLVVGDV
+447 DGRIGMVVGDV

-482 DPAPHAVLTGLDRLF
+482 DPAPHVVLTGLDRLF

-504 SLTTVVYAVLDPVTR
+504 SLTTVVYAVLDR
-519 TLSISDAGHLPLL
+519 RRRALSISDAGHLPLL

-537 GRTAYLE
+537 GTAAYLE
-544 TEDDEAA
+544 TEEDEAA

-558 TRYEHEVAL
+558 ERFEHEVLL
-567 RAGDVVIGFSDG
+567 RPGDVVIGFSDG
-579 LVETRDASI
+579 LVETRDAAI
-588 TDGLERLRVAAE
+588 TVGLERLRQAAE
-600 HGPDGDLDVLLD
+600 SGPQGDLDALLD

>member
-1 MAHDPAQRATM
+1 MAHEPAHRTTVA
-12 VPPLLQ
+12 PPLLR
-18 PLLDALSDT
+18 PLLESLSADT

-39 YLMISQALAELNN
+39 YLMVSQALAELNSL
-52 VPAPEH
+52 PAEEH
-58 IGRLPSEVLGSELG
+58 PGRLPSEVLGPELG
-72 GQIEAAAG
+72 GQIEAAAA
-80 RVLSDGKPY
+80 RVLADGKTY

-96 PRGDW
+96 HRGEW
-101 ASAVRYLDSTW
+101 PGAVRYLDSTW
-112 TPVRG
+112 TAVRG
-117 SGGEVL
+117 PDGEVL
-123 GVLAVVNDVTDR
+123 AVLAVVSDVTDR

-177 VTGSSHVDLR
+177 VTGSTHVDLR

-195 PWPSPMRPARNLDA
+195 PWPSPL
-209 DEATLHRPSRP
+209 
-220 SAQVRPARNLDA
+220 
-232 DEATLHR
+232 
-239 LGGPSAQVGPARH
+239 
-252 PDPDP
+252 
-257 NPDPDEATLRPLDRP
+257 
-272 SAQMVPPQRSLGP
+272 VPPQRNPSAL
-285 RTPAEEDRWEWRT
+285 TAAEEDRWEWRT
-298 LAWPALLAA
+298 LSWPALLAA

-317 SDRASLRARYP
+317 PDRAALAARYP
-328 EAVEWPASTSPG
+328 EAAEWPAGTAPAAA
-340 PGEQAWAVLPLSTA
+340 EQAWAVLPLSTA

-362 LVYDGP
+362 LVYDAP

-413 RLPQL
+413 QLPEL
-418 EGVDAAFRYIP
+418 DGVDAAFRYIP

-441 DLFGFP
+441 DLFGFQ

-482 DPAPHAVLTGLDRLF
+482 DPAPRAVLTGLDRLF

-504 SLTTVVYAVLDPVTR
+504 SLTTVVYAVLDPPRRALV
-519 TLSISDAGHLPLL
+519 ISDAGHLPLL
-532 VRQAD
+532 VRQAN
-537 GRTAYLE
+537 GCAGYLE
-544 TEDDEAA
+544 TDEQEAA

-558 TRYEHEVAL
+558 VRREHEVL
-567 RAGDVVIGFSDG
+567 LQAGDVVIGFSDG
-579 LVETRDASI
+579 LVETRDAAI
-588 TDGLERLRVAAE
+588 TVGLERLRVAVENAPE
-600 HGPDGDLDVLLD
+600 GDLDALLD